1 MRKSE
6 NRHQEKKFIERVVK
20 IRRVTKV
27 VKGGRRFGFS
37 TFAVVGDGKG
47 SVGMGLGKALEIS
60 ESAKKAIAIATK
72 SMKSYSLFK
81 TTIPHEVVGYF
92 CGGKVL
98 LKPAAPGSGIIAN
111 GSARMVMEAIGIKDI
126 NIKALGSRNPHN
138 VVKATIQGLSQLRSF
153 DETAKLR
160 GKDIKEVCLVNY

>member
-1 MRKSE
+1 M
-6 NRHQEKKFIERVVK
+6 
-20 IRRVTKV
+20 
-27 VKGGRRFGFS
+27 
-37 TFAVVGDGKG
+37 GK
-47 SVGMGLGKALEIS
+47 
-60 ESAKKAIAIATK
+60 
-72 SMKSYSLFK
+72 YS
-81 TTIPHEVVGYF
+81 YF

-98 LKPAAPGSGIIAN
+98 LKPASPGSGIIAN

-153 DETAKLR
+153 DETAELR